1 MNRLTTETET
11 TELRV
16 TEEAELQQEEV
27 ETEEEESDAKTIS
40 GYAMKFNE
48 PSKDLGGFTEVIT
61 PEALEEVDFS
71 DVYLLYNHDYSK
83 PLASTKA
90 GTLKLEVDEV
100 GLKFEAELPDT
111 SYANDVYEN
120 ISSNIIDSMSFGF
133 QLGVDSFTK
142 EGKEI
147 KRSIDK
153 IDALNEI
160 SIVTI
165 PAYANTNVKV
175 DTRSYENFI
184 KENTKTKETAQ
195 MKDTVLID
203 ETQTEVRG
211 YEEYIRSKGEERA
224 GVTTEN
230 ASAVVPSDVIGE
242 VFDLKGSTYNLAQY
256 TTVKE
261 VSNGQGSYPVANVQE
276 ATLLTKEELAEI
288 ADVDANMFTN
298 VDYKVETRAGKIA
311 LSNEVIEDSAVDIV
325 GEVKDQLSQLVIN
338 TDNQKIIELLKTLP
352 AVEISGL
359 DDLKKVKNVTL
370 DPALAPMVI
379 TNQSGYNHLDTL
391 KDLDERYILQPDV
404 TAPSGFSLFGMPLVV
419 VSNKLLADEGA
430 DAPIIIG
437 DLKQAVFVARRNQ
450 ITTQWEKFDY
460 YSQGLA
466 VIVRNDYKLIDNKA
480 AIYGTLTGAGEVVP
494 AG

>member
-1 MNRLTTETET
+1 MTTETET

-90 GTLKLEVDEV
+90 GTLNLEVDEV

-120 ISSNIIDSMSFGF
+120 ISSGIIDSMSFGF
-133 QLGVDSFTK
+133 QLGLDSFTK
-142 EGKEI
+142 DGEEI
-147 KRSIDK
+147 TRSINK
-153 IDALNEI
+153 IQNLNEI

-165 PAYANTNVKV
+165 PAYANSNVKV
-175 DTRSYENFI
+175 DKRSYEDFI
-184 KENTKTKETAQ
+184 KENKKETEK
-195 MKDTVLID
+195 MTDKVLID

-242 VFDLKGSTYNLAQY
+242 VFDLKRSTYNLAQY

-352 AVEISGL
+352 KTEISGL

-419 VSNKLLADEGA
+419 VSNNLLPDEGA

-437 DLKQAVFVARRNQ
+437 DLKQAVFVARRNR

-466 VIVRNDYKLIDNKA
+466 VIVRNDYKLIDDKA
-480 AIYGTLTGAGEVVP
+480 AIYGTITGAGEVVP